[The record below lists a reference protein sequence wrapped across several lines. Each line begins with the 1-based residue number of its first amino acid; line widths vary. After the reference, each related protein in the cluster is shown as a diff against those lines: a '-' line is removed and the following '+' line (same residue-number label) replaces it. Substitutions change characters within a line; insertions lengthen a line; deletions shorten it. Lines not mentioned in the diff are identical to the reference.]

1 MYFKGD
7 YWFLSNSY
15 PVTLR
20 DMEYPSITYGS
31 VEAAFQAAKTLSYE
45 ERKTFESLSPRE
57 AKHLGRRISLR
68 PDWKYVKE
76 KVMETYLRQKFS
88 IPMFR
93 KRLQAIEEPIV
104 KDNTLGDRYWGCVN
118 GHGLNRLGVLLEKV
132 KKGD

>member
-1 MYFKGD
+1 MYFKGY

-45 ERKTFESLSPRE
+45 KRKTFESLSPRE

-68 PDWKYVKE
+68 PDWEYVKE
-76 KVMETYLRQKFS
+76 KVMETYLKQKFS

-93 KRLQAIEEPIV
+93 KRLEAIEGPIV
-104 KDNTLGDRYWGCVN
+104 KDNTWGNTYWSRTHGR
-118 GHGLNRLGVLLEKV
+118 GLNRLGVLLEKIRAEI
-132 KKGD
+132 